1 MWGYNGKIYI
11 KTPKILQIPS
21 FWILLTFLII
31 LMVTKIPEK
40 TSWVLPWS
48 QGFQNSIICGVAMV
62 KFPSRHPKSS
72 KYPVFGLSWP
82 SWSSW
87 WWPKFLKTLPEYSH
101 GPKDSK
107 TVSYVGLQWW
117 NSHQDTQNPPNTQF
131 LDFLDPPDHPDGDQ
145 NSWKHFLS
153 TPMVLRIPK

>member
-1 MWGYNGKIYI
+1 MAKS
-11 KTPKILQIPS
+11 T
-21 FWILLTFLII
+21 
-31 LMVTKIPEK
+31 
-40 TSWVLPWS
+40 
-48 QGFQNSIICGVAMV
+48 
-62 KFPSRHPKSS
+62 SRHLKSS
-72 KYPVFGLSWP
+72 KYLVFGYYWP
-82 SWSSW
+82 SWLSW
-87 WWPKFLKTLPEYSH
+87 WWPKFLKRLPEYSH

-153 TPMVLRIPK
+153 TPMVLRIPKQYHMWGYNGEIPIKTPKILQIPSFWTFLTLLIILMVTKIPENTSWVLPWS